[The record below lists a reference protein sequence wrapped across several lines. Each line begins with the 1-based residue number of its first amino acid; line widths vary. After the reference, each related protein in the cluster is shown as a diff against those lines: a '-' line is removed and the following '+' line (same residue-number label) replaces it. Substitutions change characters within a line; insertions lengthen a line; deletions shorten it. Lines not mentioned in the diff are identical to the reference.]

1 MFPRLQRRPADKEVQ
16 DLQKDLDET
25 ELSAE
30 QVPPAEPPEQALLAG
45 QDLQTDQDGAQQVSI
60 DGEAAGQA
68 IPQSKLNE
76 ALLRYGSD
84 AVDGHP
90 HRQLQGSSGSNQCPV
105 PGCELPGGHRGV
117 HQGPEGRFL
126 YGRYEGK
133 KMVTEEADSDD
144 GVDPGA
150 ESSSTSSEELMPDTL
165 HVAQAEPAQQA
176 PQEIFFALELPVD
189 ADDYEWLSKN
199 CVNRKAN
206 IWLSR
211 KMAEK
216 SKEVQWKELTLDQ
229 KKLFDIAKA
238 KELNQVATSRAL
250 RNITKDESLN
260 LDKSRIMNM
269 RWVLTWKG
277 DGSAKA
283 RLVILGFQAHNLCE
297 VETTSPTLSKVGR
310 NLLLAVCAACGL
322 KLGAG
327 DVTSAFLQTDESLE
341 SEDLYVWAPPELST
355 YFGGNPLD
363 PRSLR
368 VLRAFKG
375 LVHSPRK
382 WWETVVAAM
391 RKFGWTPLLNW

>member
-165 HVAQAEPAQQA
+165 HVAQAEPAEQA

-260 LDKSRIMNM
+260 LDKRCLWPEVRCWRCHLS
-269 RWVLTWKG
+269 LPP
-277 DGSAKA
+277 DG
-283 RLVILGFQAHNLCE
+283 
-297 VETTSPTLSKVGR
+297 
-310 NLLLAVCAACGL
+310 
-322 KLGAG
+322 
-327 DVTSAFLQTDESLE
+327 
-341 SEDLYVWAPPELST
+341 
-355 YFGGNPLD
+355 
-363 PRSLR
+363 
-368 VLRAFKG
+368 
-375 LVHSPRK
+375 
-382 WWETVVAAM
+382 
-391 RKFGWTPLLNW
+391 